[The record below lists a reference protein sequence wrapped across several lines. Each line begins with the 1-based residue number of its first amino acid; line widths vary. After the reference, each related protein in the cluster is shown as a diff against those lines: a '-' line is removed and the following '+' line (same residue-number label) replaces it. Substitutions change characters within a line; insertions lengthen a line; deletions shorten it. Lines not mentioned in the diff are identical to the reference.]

1 MLLGRTWG
9 QFSEKESGITS
20 WIVKFTRRD
29 ANVTCA
35 LVAFTGFLVKVTDP
49 SRETHDRARE
59 TDELRR
65 IGDRSGEG

>member
-9 QFSEKESGITS
+9 QFSEKESGITN

-35 LVAFTGFLVKVTDP
+35 LVAFTSFLVKITDP
-49 SRETHDRARE
+49 SRETHDRAGE
-59 TDELRR
+59 IYELRR
-65 IGDRSGEG
+65 IGDRPGER